1 MSESRKVTG
10 VNYFCLGALFIF
22 FGSVLLCAL
31 GFTVVLPFET
41 TRQWPTVRC
50 TIINA
55 SYDMNVCS
63 CDEPINVFGTC
74 VSKYP
79 CLQVYVEYDFRS
91 EDGTTDQPW
100 RGTSESVPT
109 DHTDSQ
115 SKQGGHQLELKDL
128 NRKKKEFSGTRSVPQ
143 TNDYSRFRFGTAGV
157 HSTIQYGSIT
167 NMADME
173 EGSDVT
179 VVDEGRDVM
188 NSTADLAIL
197 HSEKKFGSFSGDMFS
212 KEFETSPDYLDFNAA
227 SDSVLSFVAAA
238 DSRST
243 VAPSRAATTTR
254 RGVPRDETAGVGN
267 RLNRVERDNSSEETL
282 NEEVLRPKQVAMLYR
297 SWDDSFHREVIYE
310 VYSPRE
316 ADNITVTELQNC
328 IEYKKKS

>member
-1 MSESRKVTG
+1 MTG

-55 SYDMNVCS
+55 SYDLNVCS

-109 DHTDSQ
+109 DHTDSS
-115 SKQGGHQLELKDL
+115 SKQRDHQFEVKDL
-128 NRKKKEFSGTRSVPQ
+128 NRKKKEFSVPQ
-143 TNDYSRFRFGTAGV
+143 TNDYSRFRFGTVGV
-157 HSTIQYGSIT
+157 HSTIRYGSMT

-179 VVDEGRDVM
+179 VVDEGSDVM

-197 HSEKKFGSFSGDMFS
+197 HSDKKFGSFSADMFS
-212 KEFETSPDYLDFNAA
+212 KELETSPDYSDFNAA

-243 VAPSRAATTTR
+243 VAPSRAAATTTAR
-254 RGVPRDETAGVGN
+254 RDMPRGETAGVGN
-267 RLNRVERDNSSEETL
+267 RLNRVERDDSPEETS
-282 NEEVLRPKQVAMLYR
+282 NDEVLRPKQVAMLYR
-297 SWDDSFHREVIYE
+297 SWDDSFHREVM
-310 VYSPRE
+310 
-316 ADNITVTELQNC
+316 
-328 IEYKKKS
+328 